1 MLFYSVFLVHFVNT
15 GQKKLYP
22 PTMKT
27 VILALLKLFTGLKR
41 HPKFSA
47 KNEHILYVLDVL
59 GFTFVFFFFFAAV
72 LTGPQFFVKL
82 HISYL

>member
-1 MLFYSVFLVHFVNT
+1 
-15 GQKKLYP
+15 
-22 PTMKT
+22 MKT

-59 GFTFVFFFFFAAV
+59 GFTFVFFFFFCC
-72 LTGPQFFVKL
+72 GPHWSSILCKIAYKL
-82 HISYL
+82 SLNTLLNMNIMRMLASLF